1 MTTVLAYDLGA
12 SSGRL
17 VAQTYTGQTLTM
29 NEIHRFQNK
38 PVHEN
43 NHYYWDYRNLVKELN
58 QGFNKVTSPA
68 KSLGIDTWGV
78 DFGLLNKTG
87 QLVSK
92 PFSYRDTHSVQY
104 VQQATKQLPPQT
116 LFEQTGNEISA
127 INTLFQL
134 MAIQSQYP
142 QYLTETTDI
151 LMLPNLLIHALS
163 GVKLNEFTI
172 ASTSQLVNKN
182 QQWDKNI
189 QQTFF
194 NQTLPFAP
202 IEMPHRM
209 VGTIKN
215 HPSIQMALVPGH
227 DTACALSALPIQRP
241 NALFISIGTWGL
253 IGKEIKEPITTAES
267 FQQSFTNEGTSEGQ
281 YRFQK
286 NAMGFWILQKCR
298 EEWKQQGI
306 HFTYEQEI
314 NALQQAKSFNT
325 FIDPDDDLFF
335 NPVSMLQAIKKYCLQ
350 TNQQVPITPGEHIR
364 CFIESLAIK
373 YAYTIKQIEK
383 ITNTKTTDIYIGGGG
398 TQNTNL
404 CQFIANASNKIVH
417 TGPTEASSIGN
428 GLSQLRA
435 LGELHSIEEGRQ
447 LVANSFEMKQYEPQ
461 HNTEWQEAIDRF
473 QQLLHM

>member
-17 VAQTYTGQTLTM
+17 VAQTFNGQTLTT

-38 PVHEN
+38 PFYED
-43 NHYYWDYRNLVKELN
+43 NHYYWDYDNLIKELN
-58 QGFNKVTSPA
+58 RGLDKVAAPA

-78 DFGLLNKTG
+78 DFGLLNKNG

-92 PFSYRDTHSVQY
+92 PFSYRDTHSVPY
-104 VQQATKQLPPQT
+104 VQKAIKHISAQR

-134 MAIQSQYP
+134 MAIQGQYP
-142 QYLTETTDI
+142 QYLTETTDL
-151 LMLPNLLIHALS
+151 LMTPNLLMHALS

-182 QQWDKNI
+182 KQWDKDI
-189 QQTFF
+189 QQALFD
-194 NQTLPFAP
+194 QTLPFAT
-202 IEMPHRM
+202 IEMPHQL
-209 VGTIKN
+209 VGTLKN
-215 HPSIQMALVPGH
+215 HKSIQMALVPGH
-227 DTACALSALPIQRP
+227 DTACALSALPIQRR

-253 IGKEIKEPITTAES
+253 IGKEIKKPITTLEA

-298 EEWKQQGI
+298 EEWKQQGL

-314 NALQQAKSFNT
+314 LAFHQAKSFDT
-325 FIDPDDDLFF
+325 FIDPDDELFF
-335 NPVSMLQAIKKYCLQ
+335 NPVSMLQAIKQYCIQ

-364 CFIESLAIK
+364 CFTESLALK
-373 YAYTIKQIEK
+373 YAYTIEQIET
-383 ITNTKTTDIYIGGGG
+383 ITQTKTTDIYIGGGG

-404 CQFIANASNKIVH
+404 CQLIANASNKIVH

-447 LVANSFEMKQYEPQ
+447 LVANSFEMKQYVPQ
-461 HNTEWQEAIDRF
+461 NNIKWQEAIDRF
-473 QQLLHM
+473 QQLLHK

>member
-43 NHYYWDYRNLVKELN
+43 NHYYWDYSNLIKELN
-58 QGFNKVTSPA
+58 QGLNKVTSPA

-104 VQQATKQLPPQT
+104 VQQATTQLPPQT

-172 ASTSQLVNKN
+172 A
-182 QQWDKNI
+182 
-189 QQTFF
+189 
-194 NQTLPFAP
+194 
-202 IEMPHRM
+202 
-209 VGTIKN
+209 
-215 HPSIQMALVPGH
+215 
-227 DTACALSALPIQRP
+227 
-241 NALFISIGTWGL
+241 
-253 IGKEIKEPITTAES
+253 
-267 FQQSFTNEGTSEGQ
+267 
-281 YRFQK
+281 
-286 NAMGFWILQKCR
+286 
-298 EEWKQQGI
+298 
-306 HFTYEQEI
+306 
-314 NALQQAKSFNT
+314 
-325 FIDPDDDLFF
+325 
-335 NPVSMLQAIKKYCLQ
+335 
-350 TNQQVPITPGEHIR
+350 
-364 CFIESLAIK
+364 
-373 YAYTIKQIEK
+373 
-383 ITNTKTTDIYIGGGG
+383 
-398 TQNTNL
+398 
-404 CQFIANASNKIVH
+404 
-417 TGPTEASSIGN
+417 
-428 GLSQLRA
+428 
-435 LGELHSIEEGRQ
+435 
-447 LVANSFEMKQYEPQ
+447 
-461 HNTEWQEAIDRF
+461 
-473 QQLLHM
+473 

>member
-17 VAQTYTGQTLTM
+17 VAQTFNGQTLTTK
-29 NEIHRFQNK
+29 EIHRFQNK
-38 PVHEN
+38 PTFEN
-43 NHYYWDYRNLVKELN
+43 NHYYWDYDNLVKELN
-58 QGFNKVTSPA
+58 QGLDKVTSPA

-78 DFGLLNKTG
+78 DFGLLNKNG

-92 PFSYRDTHSVQY
+92 PFSYRDSHTVPY
-104 VQQATKQLPPQT
+104 VQKAMKHIPAQT
-116 LFEQTGNEISA
+116 LFEQTGNEISS
-127 INTLFQL
+127 INTVFQL

-142 QYLTETTDI
+142 QYLSQTTDI
-151 LMLPNLLIHALS
+151 LMTPNLLMHALS

-182 QQWDKNI
+182 KQWDKDI
-189 QQTFF
+189 QHTLF
-194 NQTLPFAP
+194 NRTHPFAA
-202 IEMPHRM
+202 IEMPHQI
-209 VGTIKN
+209 VGNLKN
-215 HPSIQMALVPGH
+215 HSAIQMVLVPGH
-227 DTACALSALPIQRP
+227 DTACALSALPIQNL
-241 NALFISIGTWGL
+241 NAVFISIGTWGL
-253 IGKEIKEPITTAES
+253 IGKETKAPIITDDA
-267 FQQSFTNEGTSEGQ
+267 FQQRFTNEGTSEGQ

-298 EEWKQQGI
+298 EEWKQQGL
-306 HFTYEQEI
+306 HFTYELEI
-314 NALQQAKSFNT
+314 QALQQAKSFNT

-335 NPVSMLQAIKKYCLQ
+335 NPVSMLQAIKQYCIQ

-364 CFIESLAIK
+364 CFTESLALK
-373 YAYTIKQIEK
+373 YAYTIEQIET
-383 ITNTKTTDIYIGGGG
+383 ITKTKTTDIYIGGGG

-447 LVANSFEMKQYEPQ
+447 LVANSFEIKQYEPQ
-461 HNTEWQEAIDRF
+461 HNIEWQEAIDRF
-473 QQLLHM
+473 HQLLHK

>member
-17 VAQTYTGQTLTM
+17 VSQTFNGQKLTT

-38 PVHEN
+38 LVYEN
-43 NHYYWDYRNLVKELN
+43 NHYYWDYDNLIIELN
-58 QGFNKVTSPA
+58 RGLDKVTLPS

-78 DFGLLNKTG
+78 DFGLLNKNG

-92 PFSYRDTHSVQY
+92 PFSYRDSHSVPY
-104 VQQATKQLPPQT
+104 VQKAMKHIPAQT
-116 LFEQTGNEISA
+116 LFEQTGNEISS
-127 INTLFQL
+127 INTVFQL
-134 MAIQSQYP
+134 MAIQNQYP

-151 LMLPNLLIHALS
+151 LMTPNLLMHALS

-172 ASTSQLVNKN
+172 ASTSQLVNKYK
-182 QQWDKNI
+182 QWDKDI
-189 QQTFF
+189 QHTLFD
-194 NQTLPFAP
+194 QTLPFAP
-202 IEMPHRM
+202 IEMPHQI
-209 VGTIKN
+209 VGKLKN
-215 HPSIQMALVPGH
+215 HSAIQMALVPGH
-227 DTACALSALPIQRP
+227 DTACALSALPIQHP
-241 NALFISIGTWGL
+241 NAVFISIGTWGL
-253 IGKEIKEPITTAES
+253 IGKETIAPITTDDA
-267 FQQSFTNEGTSEGQ
+267 FQQRFTNEGTSEGQ

-298 EEWKQQGI
+298 EEWKQQGF

-314 NALQQAKSFNT
+314 QALQQAKSFNT

-335 NPVSMLQAIKKYCLQ
+335 NPVSMLQAIQQYCIK
-350 TNQQVPITPGEHIR
+350 TNQQVPVTPGEHIR
-364 CFIESLAIK
+364 CFIESLALK
-373 YAYTIKQIEK
+373 YAYTIEHIDK
-383 ITNTKTTDIYIGGGG
+383 ITNMKTTDIYIGGGG

-417 TGPTEASSIGN
+417 AGPTEASSIGN

-447 LVANSFEMKQYEPQ
+447 LVANSFEIKQYEPQ
-461 HNTEWQEAIDRF
+461 NNTEWQEAIDRF
-473 QQLLHM
+473 QQLLHK